1 MGKKKN
7 DNWTK
12 EQNFWF
18 TLLFPIALVCAFPI
32 LLGIILIIVL
42 FLLII
47 KCFSKKKTKSQIEL
61 LREELNN
68 LDSSILDEQYIVVE
82 KNNSQQENKKQR
94 NIKEIKNTYV
104 LDDYQTSLVEKGE
117 YEPYQF
123 EEEELED
130 DDYYSE
136 DVYLFL
142 FSP

>member
-1 MGKKKN
+1 MGKNKN

-18 TLLFPIALVCAFPI
+18 TLLLPIALVCAFPV
-32 LLGIILIIVL
+32 LLGVILIIVI
-42 FLLII
+42 FCLII
-47 KCFSKKKTKSQIEL
+47 KCFSKKKTKSQIDL
-61 LREELNN
+61 LREELKN

-82 KNNSQQENKKQR
+82 KNNSEQEKKKQR

-136 DVYLFL
+136 DE
-142 FSP
+142 

>member
-18 TLLFPIALVCAFPI
+18 TLLLPLALVCAFPI
-32 LLGIILIIVL
+32 LLVIILVIVIL
-42 FLLII
+42 LLII
-47 KCFSKKKTKSQIEL
+47 KCFSKKKIKSQIDL
-61 LREELNN
+61 LREELKN

-82 KNNSQQENKKQR
+82 RNNSQDKKKKQR
-94 NIKEIKNTYV
+94 NIKEIRNTYV

-123 EEEELED
+123 DEEELEE

-136 DVYLFL
+136 DE
-142 FSP
+142 

>member
-1 MGKKKN
+1 MGKNKN

-18 TLLFPIALVCAFPI
+18 TLLLPIALVCAFPI
-32 LLGIILIIVL
+32 LLSIILII
-42 FLLII
+42 FIFWLII
-47 KCFSKKKTKSQIEL
+47 KCFSKKKTKSKIDL

-68 LDSSILDEQYIVVE
+68 LDSSILDEQYVVVE

-94 NIKEIKNTYV
+94 NIKNTYV

-136 DVYLFL
+136 DE
-142 FSP
+142 

>member
-7 DNWTK
+7 DNLTK

-18 TLLFPIALVCAFPI
+18 TLLLPIALVCAFSV
-32 LLGIILIIVL
+32 LLGVILIIVI
-42 FLLII
+42 FCLII
-47 KCFSKKKTKSQIEL
+47 KCFSKKKTKSQIDL
-61 LREELNN
+61 LREELKN
-68 LDSSILDEQYIVVE
+68 LDSSILDEQYVVVE
-82 KNNSQQENKKQR
+82 KNSSQQENKKQR

-130 DDYYSE
+130 DDYYS
-136 DVYLFL
+136 DD
-142 FSP
+142 

>member
-18 TLLFPIALVCAFPI
+18 TLLLPIALVCAFPI
-32 LLGIILIIVL
+32 LLGIILII
-42 FLLII
+42 FIFCLII
-47 KCFSKKKTKSQIEL
+47 KCLSKKKTKSQIDL

-68 LDSSILDEQYIVVE
+68 LDSSILDEQYVVVE
-82 KNNSQQENKKQR
+82 KNNTQQEKEKQR

-136 DVYLFL
+136 DE
-142 FSP
+142 